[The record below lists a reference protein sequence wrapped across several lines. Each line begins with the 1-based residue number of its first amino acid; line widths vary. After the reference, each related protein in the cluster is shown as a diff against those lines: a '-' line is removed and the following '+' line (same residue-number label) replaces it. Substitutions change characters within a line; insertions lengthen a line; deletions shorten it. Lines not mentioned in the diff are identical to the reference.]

1 MFYSFFFHFLVFVF
15 GLIHLHYILPTDLSF
30 MFSLFCLI
38 LVVHFSL
45 PRFFFL
51 SCHYFPLFAFLVRP
65 QFYLKNSLLTASFVS
80 SKNQQ
85 KRKFSSKLSKKNQ
98 AKLKHY
104 YISYKVYGNLHI
116 FSNVSIEISENTQ
129 ISLCYFTALSFY
141 FVI

>member
-30 MFSLFCLI
+30 YVFAFLSNSAGSLFFAKI
-38 LVVHFSL
+38 
-45 PRFFFL
+45 FF
-51 SCHYFPLFAFLVRP
+51 CHYFLLFVLLVRS
-65 QFYLKNSLLTASFVS
+65 QFYLKNSLLTVSFVS

-85 KRKFSSKLSKKNQ
+85 KRKFSSKLSQKKNQ

-116 FSNVSIEISENTQ
+116 FSNVSVT
-129 ISLCYFTALSFY
+129 
-141 FVI
+141 VK